1 MQTTL
6 MTNLTVREICE
17 GFVYNQLE
25 GKGLNGWAGKLTIQP
40 EYQRNYLYLEN
51 DSKKEMAVI
60 DSMLKGYPI
69 GLIYFNHVLDYKAP
83 QTEYEILDGQQRITS
98 IGRFVT
104 GKFAIKDK
112 FGMEQYFT
120 GLTKEE
126 QERILNYRLL
136 LYICNGTEKEI
147 KEWFETINIAGV
159 PLNKQELLNATY
171 SGPFV
176 TEAKRIFSNSRS
188 PQLQKWYSYINGN
201 ANRQDILH
209 AALAWV
215 AKGEENIGGYMSLH
229 RNEDNIEELKTYF
242 DTVIEWAKTLFGE
255 PKTEM
260 RGLEWGAFYEQYH
273 SNSYSPAQ
281 LQQRVNEL
289 YADEAVTNKRGVF
302 EYLLGGETDR
312 HLLNIRIFEESVKKT
327 VYARQTNEA
336 KQLGVSNCPECAKG
350 HDNVRTK
357 IYKFNEMDADHV
369 TAWSKGG
376 ATDISNC
383 QMLCKTHNRAKGNR

>member
-6 MTNLTVREICE
+6 LTDLTVKEICE

-25 GKGLNGWAGKLTIQP
+25 GKGLFGWSGKLTIQP
-40 EYQRNYLYLEN
+40 EYQRNYLYAEN
-51 DSKKEMAVI
+51 DGKKEVAVI
-60 DSMLKGYPI
+60 DSMLKDYPI
-69 GLIYFNHVLDYKAP
+69 GLIYFNEPEKGR
-83 QTEYEILDGQQRITS
+83 YEILDGQQRITS

-126 QERILNYRLL
+126 QEQILSYKLL
-136 LYICNGTEKEI
+136 IYICNGTEKEI

-176 TEAKRIFSNSRS
+176 TLAKATFSNSRN
-188 PQLQKWYSYINGN
+188 PQLQKWSCYVNGN

-209 AALAWV
+209 TALGWV
-215 AKGEENIGGYMSLH
+215 AKGEDNIGGYMSQH
-229 RNEDNIEELKTYF
+229 RTENSIEELKTYF

-255 PKTEM
+255 PKSEM
-260 RGLEWGAFYEQYH
+260 RGLEWGAFYELYH
-273 SNSYSPAQ
+273 SNSYNPAQ

-289 YADEAVTNKRGVF
+289 YADEAVKNKKGIC
-302 EYLLGGETDR
+302 EYVLCGEIDAK
-312 HLLNIRIFEESVKKT
+312 LLNIRIFEDSVKKT
-327 VYARQTNEA
+327 VYTRQTSEA
-336 KQLGVSNCPECAKG
+336 REQGISNCPECAKG
-350 HDNVRTK
+350 HENVRTI

-376 ATDISNC
+376 STYIENC
-383 QMLCKTHNRAKGNR
+383 QMLCKTHNRMKGNK

>member
-6 MTNLTVREICE
+6 MTDLTVKEICE

-51 DSKKEMAVI
+51 DGKKEMAVI
-60 DSMLKGYPI
+60 DSMLKDYPI
-69 GLIYFNHVLDYKAP
+69 GLIYFNEPESEK
-83 QTEYEILDGQQRITS
+83 YEILDGQQRITS

-120 GLTKEE
+120 GLTREE
-126 QERILNYRLL
+126 QKKILNYRLL
-136 LYICNGTEKEI
+136 IYICNGNEKEI

-159 PLNKQELLNATY
+159 PLNKQELLNATH

-176 TEAKRIFSNSRS
+176 TLAKATFSNSRN
-188 PQLQKWYSYINGN
+188 PQLQKCICYVKGN

-209 AALAWV
+209 TALEWV
-215 AKGEENIGGYMSLH
+215 AKGEDNIGGYMSQH
-229 RNEDNIEELKTYF
+229 RFENSIEELKTYF
-242 DTVIEWAKTLFGE
+242 DTVIEWAKMLFGS
-255 PKTEM
+255 PKDEM
-260 RGLEWGAFYEQYH
+260 RGLEWGEFYEKYH
-273 SNSYSPAQ
+273 SYSYNPTW
-281 LQQRVNEL
+281 LQKRVNEL

-302 EYLLGGETDR
+302 EYLLGGETDQ

-336 KQLGVSNCPECAKG
+336 REQGISNCPECAKG
-350 HDNVRTK
+350 HENVRTK

-369 TAWSKGG
+369 SAWSKGG
-376 ATDISNC
+376 GTDISNC
-383 QMLCKTHNRAKGNR
+383 QMLCKTHNRMKGNR

>member
-6 MTNLTVREICE
+6 LTDLTVKEICE

-25 GKGLNGWAGKLTIQP
+25 GKGLFGWSGKLTIQP
-40 EYQRNYLYLEN
+40 EYQRNYLYAEN
-51 DSKKEMAVI
+51 DGKKEMGVI
-60 DSMLKGYPI
+60 DSMLKDYPI
-69 GLIYFNHVLDYKAP
+69 GLIYFNESAKGK
-83 QTEYEILDGQQRITS
+83 YEILDGQQRITS

-112 FGMEQYFT
+112 FGMEQYFN

-126 QERILNYRLL
+126 QEKILSYKLL
-136 LYICNGTEKEI
+136 VYICNGTEKEI

-171 SGPFV
+171 SGDFV
-176 TEAKRIFSNSRS
+176 TLAKATFSNSRS
-188 PQLQKWYSYINGN
+188 PQLQKWSCYVSGN

-209 AALAWV
+209 TALVWV
-215 AKGEENIGGYMSLH
+215 SKGEENVGGYMSQH
-229 RNEDNIEELKTYF
+229 RYEKNIDELKTYF
-242 DTVIEWAKTLFGE
+242 DTVIDWTKNIFGE
-255 PKTEM
+255 PKGEM
-260 RGLEWGAFYEQYH
+260 RGLEWGKYYERFH
-273 SNSYSPAQ
+273 NNSYNPAEVQ
-281 LQQRVNEL
+281 KRVNKL
-289 YADEAVTNKRGVF
+289 YADESVTNKKGIF
-302 EYLLGGETDR
+302 EFVLGGEAEVR
-312 HLLNIRIFEESVKKT
+312 LLNIRIFDDKTKKT
-327 VYARQTNEA
+327 VYARQTNAARE
-336 KQLGVSNCPECAKG
+336 QGCSNCPECAKG

-376 ATDISNC
+376 ATSIENC

>member
-6 MTNLTVREICE
+6 MTDLTVKEICE

-25 GKGLNGWAGKLTIQP
+25 GKGLFGWSGKLTIQP
-40 EYQRNYLYLEN
+40 EYQRNYLYAEN
-51 DSKKEMAVI
+51 EGKKEIAVI
-60 DSMLKGYPI
+60 DSILKDYPI
-69 GLIYFNHVLDYKAP
+69 GLIYFNKPEEDR
-83 QTEYEILDGQQRITS
+83 YEILDGQQRITS

-120 GLTKEE
+120 GLAREE
-126 QERILNYRLL
+126 QEKILNYKLL
-136 LYICNGTEKEI
+136 VYICNGTEKEI

-176 TEAKRIFSNSRS
+176 TLAKATFSNSRN
-188 PQLQKWYSYINGN
+188 PQLQKWCSYITGN
-201 ANRQDILH
+201 VNRQDILH
-209 AALAWV
+209 AALGWV

-229 RNEDNIEELKTYF
+229 RYEDNIEELKTYF

-255 PKTEM
+255 PKDEM

-273 SNSYSPAQ
+273 SNSYNPVS
-281 LQQRVNEL
+281 LRQRVNEL
-289 YADEAVTNKRGVF
+289 YADEAVTNKKGIF
-302 EYLLGGETDR
+302 EFVLGGELDAR
-312 HLLNIRIFEESVKKT
+312 LLNIRILEDNVKKT
-327 VYARQTNEA
+327 VYARQTEEA
-336 KQLGVSNCPECAKG
+336 QEQGISNCPECARG
-350 HDNVRTK
+350 HENVRTK
-357 IYKFNEMDADHV
+357 IYKFKEMDADHV

>member
-1 MQTTL
+1 MQTKL
-6 MTNLTVREICE
+6 LPDLTVKEICE

-25 GKGLNGWAGKLTIQP
+25 GKGLNGWGGKLTIQP

-51 DSKKEMAVI
+51 DGKKEMVVI
-60 DSMLKGYPI
+60 DSILKDYPI
-69 GLIYFNHVLDYKAP
+69 GLIYFNEP
-83 QTEYEILDGQQRITS
+83 TEGKYEILDGQQRITS
-98 IGRFVT
+98 VGRFVT

-120 GLTKEE
+120 GLAKEE
-126 QERILNYRLL
+126 QEKILNYKLL
-136 LYICNGTEKEI
+136 VYICNGTEKEI

-176 TEAKRIFSNSRS
+176 TKAKETFSNSRR
-188 PQLQKWYSYINGN
+188 PELQKWSSYIKGN

-209 AALAWV
+209 EALVWV
-215 AKGEENIGGYMSLH
+215 SKGEDNVGGYMSQH
-229 RNEDNIEELKTYF
+229 RNENSIDELKTYF

-255 PKTEM
+255 PKSEM
-260 RGLEWGAFYEQYH
+260 RGLEWGAFYEKYH
-273 SNSYSPAQ
+273 SNSYNPSQ

-289 YADEAVTNKRGVF
+289 YADEYVTNKRGVF
-302 EYLLGGETDR
+302 EFVLGGETEKS
-312 HLLNIRIFEESVKKT
+312 LLNIRIFEDSVKKT

-336 KQLGVSNCPECAKG
+336 KEQGVSNCPECAKG
-350 HDNVRTK
+350 HENERTK

-376 ATDISNC
+376 ATSIENC